1 MQFTPAGSQKY
12 SYDLRNPLRHGLD
25 VSRHDYHLPGI
36 PDPARGAHMKGLIF
50 YLALLV
56 GGLCTVAYLVHHI
69 PRHAVTQEESL

>member
-1 MQFTPAGSQKY
+1 
-12 SYDLRNPLRHGLD
+12 
-25 VSRHDYHLPGI
+25 
-36 PDPARGAHMKGLIF
+36 MKGLIF